1 MKSDDDTRPLANPTA
16 SDSVMPKEGER
27 VVREDDKDFD
37 RGTDENRRGSSWDA
51 ERLDDT
57 DTQTD
62 VRPTI
67 DPDLVDETEDRE

>member
-16 SDSVMPKEGER
+16 SDSVMPNESQR

-51 ERLDDT
+51 ERLDET

-62 VRPTI
+62 VRPAI
-67 DPDLVDETEDRE
+67 DPDLIDPTEDRE